1 MRGTV
6 DAVTSDL
13 TAADRPIPD
22 DADLRLITELINN
35 VSIPL
40 ANAAWNAQMSQA
52 EAALRLVSM
61 AERGLPL
68 RLVADGD
75 RTALWHLAQ
84 AGPAADIPA
93 VPEPADIPA
102 VPEPETPA
110 AVDIPVAA
118 GDPLAAPSAEFMTEP
133 AASTPFESAIPLHAG
148 AETAQSGE
156 SAPSGPET
164 PAAEPEILS
173 APEPAIPAALAEP
186 EAPAAPAEPELP
198 VAPLGS
204 AAATPQSLA
213 PAPWAVHQIAGP
225 AGEQLAITILQV
237 TDPAPGPIEIGGAP
251 LAPGYRA
258 VLVRSRL
265 ANTGQVPY
273 PAGADANLVLET
285 DQRVLIGRAGPPP
298 AGHPG
303 FAPGVAPGETAEGWS
318 LFAVPESTVLAGI
331 KWCIRPDFP
340 ATIVGWPLP
349 N

>member
-6 DAVTSDL
+6 DVVTTDL

-84 AGPAADIPA
+84 AGPVQPVAAPA
-93 VPEPADIPA
+93 PEVATAVTP
-102 VPEPETPA
+102 VPEPEPEVAVVPVPEPVVAVAPIPEPAVPAVGTGVPA
-110 AVDIPVAA
+110 ALAEAGDIPPVA
-118 GDPLAAPSAEFMTEP
+118 DPALSPDAPP
-133 AASTPFESAIPLHAG
+133 ESAIA
-148 AETAQSGE
+148 
-156 SAPSGPET
+156 PET
-164 PAAEPEILS
+164 PP
-173 APEPAIPAALAEP
+173 APEPAIAPEPAADAAVTPVPEP
-186 EAPAAPAEPELP
+186 ATPPVPAHAAPD
-198 VAPLGS
+198 
-204 AAATPQSLA
+204 
-213 PAPWAVHQIAGP
+213 WAVHPITGP
-225 AGEQLAITILQV
+225 AGERLTVTIVQFS
-237 TDPAPGPIEIGGAP
+237 DPAGAPVEIGGAP

-258 VLVRSRL
+258 VLVRSRV
-265 ANTGQVPY
+265 ANIGQLPY

-298 AGHPG
+298 ADYPG
-303 FAPGVAPGETAEGWS
+303 FGPGIAPGETVEGWS

-340 ATIVGWPLP
+340 GTIVGWPIER
-349 N
+349 